1 MITLPLP
8 YPIVNRFSQNTC
20 EDSVKNK
27 RDRLFFALLFVPQAS
42 QSSYDRR
49 AELEV
54 LLAIPSAQ
62 DACGMEIRM
71 EENEGKEKKQKKK
84 MQPKRWLAGFLG
96 IFLAGLAGCMALV
109 IWVDPFF
116 QYHKPLAWFPYL
128 VDNQV
133 NQNPGL
139 AKHMDYDGILI
150 GSSMTASFNTD
161 WFEELMGMKTQK
173 LSYNGSYPKDLSNI
187 MQLVFDAK
195 GDQVKA
201 VYMAVD
207 QSTFSA
213 DPEETKF
220 PVTDYLYDDNV
231 FNDVPYL
238 LNKDVLLDYILRPL
252 ADRKDASD
260 WAELYKPWWTDE
272 YYNKANVL
280 MYYEAAE
287 EKQEEEALAAD
298 YFKDA
303 VEENL
308 QKNILP
314 YIEAHPETE
323 FYIFYPPYSILFWND
338 VTREKELEAVIGRL
352 EYMTER
358 LLNYENVHVFNFLGK
373 EDIICNLNNYADYMH
388 YHKNV
393 CRYITECFATGENE
407 LHPENYG
414 QAFDEIRT
422 LAMSYDYPAI
432 WDDWYDTTPR
442 YGEE

>member
-1 MITLPLP
+1 
-8 YPIVNRFSQNTC
+8 
-20 EDSVKNK
+20 
-27 RDRLFFALLFVPQAS
+27 
-42 QSSYDRR
+42 
-49 AELEV
+49 
-54 LLAIPSAQ
+54 
-62 DACGMEIRM
+62 M
-71 EENEGKEKKQKKK
+71 EENEGKEKKQKK

-280 MYYEAAE
+280 MYYEAVE

-358 LLNYENVHVFNFLGK
+358 LLNYENVHVFNILGK

-407 LHPENYG
+407 LHPKNYG

-432 WDDWYDTTPR
+432 WDDWYDMTPR

>member
-1 MITLPLP
+1 
-8 YPIVNRFSQNTC
+8 
-20 EDSVKNK
+20 
-27 RDRLFFALLFVPQAS
+27 
-42 QSSYDRR
+42 
-49 AELEV
+49 
-54 LLAIPSAQ
+54 
-62 DACGMEIRM
+62 M

-84 MQPKRWLAGFLG
+84 IQPKRWLAGFLG

-116 QYHKPLAWFPYL
+116 QYHKPLTWFPYL

-280 MYYEAAE
+280 MYYEAVE

-358 LLNYENVHVFNFLGK
+358 LLNYENVHVFNILGK

-407 LHPENYG
+407 LHPESYG

-422 LAMSYDYPAI
+422 LAMSYNYPAI

>member
-1 MITLPLP
+1 M
-8 YPIVNRFSQNTC
+8 
-20 EDSVKNK
+20 
-27 RDRLFFALLFVPQAS
+27 PQAS

-62 DACGMEIRM
+62 DACGMEIGM
-71 EENEGKEKKQKKK
+71 EENEGKEKKQKK
-84 MQPKRWLAGFLG
+84 MQPKRWLGGFLG

-422 LAMSYDYPAI
+422 LAMSYNYPAI
-432 WDDWYDTTPR
+432 WDDWYDMTLR

>member
-1 MITLPLP
+1 M
-8 YPIVNRFSQNTC
+8 
-20 EDSVKNK
+20 
-27 RDRLFFALLFVPQAS
+27 PQAS

-84 MQPKRWLAGFLG
+84 MQAKRWLAGFLG

-116 QYHKPLAWFPYL
+116 QYHKPLTWFPYL

-422 LAMSYDYPAI
+422 LAMSYNYPAI
-432 WDDWYDTTPR
+432 WDDWYDMTPR

>member
-1 MITLPLP
+1 
-8 YPIVNRFSQNTC
+8 
-20 EDSVKNK
+20 
-27 RDRLFFALLFVPQAS
+27 
-42 QSSYDRR
+42 
-49 AELEV
+49 
-54 LLAIPSAQ
+54 
-62 DACGMEIRM
+62 MEIRM

-116 QYHKPLAWFPYL
+116 QYHKPLTWFPYL

-422 LAMSYDYPAI
+422 LAMSYNYPVI

>member
-1 MITLPLP
+1 
-8 YPIVNRFSQNTC
+8 
-20 EDSVKNK
+20 
-27 RDRLFFALLFVPQAS
+27 
-42 QSSYDRR
+42 
-49 AELEV
+49 
-54 LLAIPSAQ
+54 
-62 DACGMEIRM
+62 M
-71 EENEGKEKKQKKK
+71 EENEGKKKKQKKK

-96 IFLAGLAGCMALV
+96 IFLAGLIGCMALV

-116 QYHKPLAWFPYL
+116 QYHKPLAGFPYL

-139 AKHMDYDGILI
+139 AKHMNYEGILI

-161 WFEELMGMKTQK
+161 WFEELMGIRTQK

-407 LHPENYG
+407 LYPENYG

-422 LAMSYDYPAI
+422 LAMSYNYPAI

>member
-1 MITLPLP
+1 
-8 YPIVNRFSQNTC
+8 
-20 EDSVKNK
+20 
-27 RDRLFFALLFVPQAS
+27 
-42 QSSYDRR
+42 
-49 AELEV
+49 
-54 LLAIPSAQ
+54 
-62 DACGMEIRM
+62 M

-84 MQPKRWLAGFLG
+84 MQAKRWLAGFLG

-116 QYHKPLAWFPYL
+116 QYHKPLTWFPYL

-252 ADRKDASD
+252 ADRKDASG

-338 VTREKELEAVIGRL
+338 VKREKELEAVIGRL

-422 LAMSYDYPAI
+422 LAMSYNYPAI

>member
-1 MITLPLP
+1 
-8 YPIVNRFSQNTC
+8 
-20 EDSVKNK
+20 
-27 RDRLFFALLFVPQAS
+27 
-42 QSSYDRR
+42 
-49 AELEV
+49 
-54 LLAIPSAQ
+54 
-62 DACGMEIRM
+62 M

-84 MQPKRWLAGFLG
+84 MQAKRWLAGFLG

-432 WDDWYDTTPR
+432 WDDWYDITPR

>member
-1 MITLPLP
+1 
-8 YPIVNRFSQNTC
+8 
-20 EDSVKNK
+20 
-27 RDRLFFALLFVPQAS
+27 
-42 QSSYDRR
+42 
-49 AELEV
+49 
-54 LLAIPSAQ
+54 
-62 DACGMEIRM
+62 M
-71 EENEGKEKKQKKK
+71 EENEGKEKKQKK

-373 EDIICNLNNYADYMH
+373 EDIICNLKNYADYMH

>member
-1 MITLPLP
+1 M
-8 YPIVNRFSQNTC
+8 
-20 EDSVKNK
+20 
-27 RDRLFFALLFVPQAS
+27 PQAS

-84 MQPKRWLAGFLG
+84 MQPKRWLAGLLG

-150 GSSMTASFNTD
+150 GSSMTASFNTN

-422 LAMSYDYPAI
+422 LAMSYNYPAI

>member
-1 MITLPLP
+1 
-8 YPIVNRFSQNTC
+8 
-20 EDSVKNK
+20 
-27 RDRLFFALLFVPQAS
+27 
-42 QSSYDRR
+42 
-49 AELEV
+49 
-54 LLAIPSAQ
+54 
-62 DACGMEIRM
+62 M
-71 EENEGKEKKQKKK
+71 EENEGKEKKQKK

-116 QYHKPLAWFPYL
+116 QYHKPLTWFPYL

-414 QAFDEIRT
+414 QAFDEIRA
-422 LAMSYDYPAI
+422 LAMSYDYSAI

>member
-1 MITLPLP
+1 
-8 YPIVNRFSQNTC
+8 
-20 EDSVKNK
+20 
-27 RDRLFFALLFVPQAS
+27 
-42 QSSYDRR
+42 
-49 AELEV
+49 
-54 LLAIPSAQ
+54 
-62 DACGMEIRM
+62 M
-71 EENEGKEKKQKKK
+71 EENEGKKKKQKKK

-161 WFEELMGMKTQK
+161 WFEELMGMRTQK

>member
-1 MITLPLP
+1 
-8 YPIVNRFSQNTC
+8 
-20 EDSVKNK
+20 
-27 RDRLFFALLFVPQAS
+27 
-42 QSSYDRR
+42 
-49 AELEV
+49 
-54 LLAIPSAQ
+54 
-62 DACGMEIRM
+62 M

-280 MYYEAAE
+280 MYYEAVE

-358 LLNYENVHVFNFLGK
+358 LLNYENVHVFNILGK

-422 LAMSYDYPAI
+422 LAMSYNYPAI

>member
-1 MITLPLP
+1 
-8 YPIVNRFSQNTC
+8 
-20 EDSVKNK
+20 
-27 RDRLFFALLFVPQAS
+27 
-42 QSSYDRR
+42 
-49 AELEV
+49 
-54 LLAIPSAQ
+54 
-62 DACGMEIRM
+62 M

-280 MYYEAAE
+280 MYYEAVE

-314 YIEAHPETE
+314 YIEVHPETE

-358 LLNYENVHVFNFLGK
+358 LLNYENVHVFNILGK

>member
-1 MITLPLP
+1 
-8 YPIVNRFSQNTC
+8 
-20 EDSVKNK
+20 
-27 RDRLFFALLFVPQAS
+27 
-42 QSSYDRR
+42 
-49 AELEV
+49 
-54 LLAIPSAQ
+54 
-62 DACGMEIRM
+62 M
-71 EENEGKEKKQKKK
+71 EENEGKKKKQKKK

-139 AKHMDYDGILI
+139 AKHMEYDGILI

-422 LAMSYDYPAI
+422 LAMSYNYPAI
-432 WDDWYDTTPR
+432 WDDWYDMTPR

>member
-1 MITLPLP
+1 
-8 YPIVNRFSQNTC
+8 
-20 EDSVKNK
+20 
-27 RDRLFFALLFVPQAS
+27 
-42 QSSYDRR
+42 
-49 AELEV
+49 
-54 LLAIPSAQ
+54 
-62 DACGMEIRM
+62 M
-71 EENEGKEKKQKKK
+71 EENEGKEKKQKK

-116 QYHKPLAWFPYL
+116 QYHKPLTWFPYL

-161 WFEELMGMKTQK
+161 WFEELMEIKTQK

-287 EKQEEEALAAD
+287 EKREEEALAAD

-308 QKNILP
+308 QKNIFP

-352 EYMTER
+352 EYMTEG

-373 EDIICNLNNYADYMH
+373 EEIICNLNNYADYMH

-422 LAMSYDYPAI
+422 LAMSYNYPAI
-432 WDDWYDTTPR
+432 WDDWYDRTPR

>member
-1 MITLPLP
+1 
-8 YPIVNRFSQNTC
+8 
-20 EDSVKNK
+20 
-27 RDRLFFALLFVPQAS
+27 
-42 QSSYDRR
+42 
-49 AELEV
+49 
-54 LLAIPSAQ
+54 
-62 DACGMEIRM
+62 M

-116 QYHKPLAWFPYL
+116 QYHKPLTWFPYL

-393 CRYITECFATGENE
+393 CRYITGCFATGENE

-422 LAMSYDYPAI
+422 LAMSYNYPAI

>member
-1 MITLPLP
+1 M
-8 YPIVNRFSQNTC
+8 
-20 EDSVKNK
+20 KNK
-27 RDRLFFALLFVPQAS
+27 RDRLFFTLLFVPQAS

-62 DACGMEIRM
+62 DACGMEIGM
-71 EENEGKEKKQKKK
+71 EENEGKEKKQKK

-173 LSYNGSYPKDLSNI
+173 LSYNGSYPKDLSNV

>member
-1 MITLPLP
+1 MWNFKACGEI
-8 YPIVNRFSQNTC
+8 N
-20 EDSVKNK
+20 VKNK
-27 RDRLFFALLFVPQAS
+27 RDRLFFTLLFVPQAP

-54 LLAIPSAQ
+54 LLAIPSSQ
-62 DACGMEIRM
+62 DACGMEIGM
-71 EENEGKEKKQKKK
+71 EENEGKEKKQKK

-139 AKHMDYDGILI
+139 AKHMDYDSILI

-422 LAMSYDYPAI
+422 LAMSYNYPAI
-432 WDDWYDTTPR
+432 WDDWYDMTPR

>member
-1 MITLPLP
+1 
-8 YPIVNRFSQNTC
+8 
-20 EDSVKNK
+20 
-27 RDRLFFALLFVPQAS
+27 
-42 QSSYDRR
+42 
-49 AELEV
+49 
-54 LLAIPSAQ
+54 
-62 DACGMEIRM
+62 M

-84 MQPKRWLAGFLG
+84 MQAKRWLAGFLG

-422 LAMSYDYPAI
+422 LAMSYNYPAI

>member
-1 MITLPLP
+1 
-8 YPIVNRFSQNTC
+8 
-20 EDSVKNK
+20 
-27 RDRLFFALLFVPQAS
+27 
-42 QSSYDRR
+42 
-49 AELEV
+49 
-54 LLAIPSAQ
+54 
-62 DACGMEIRM
+62 M
-71 EENEGKEKKQKKK
+71 EENEGKEKKQKK
-84 MQPKRWLAGFLG
+84 MQPKRWLGGFLG

-195 GDQVKA
+195 GDQVAA

-287 EKQEEEALAAD
+287 EKREEEALAAD

-308 QKNILP
+308 QKNIFP

-422 LAMSYDYPAI
+422 LAMSYNYPAI
-432 WDDWYDTTPR
+432 WDDWYDMTPR

>member
-1 MITLPLP
+1 
-8 YPIVNRFSQNTC
+8 
-20 EDSVKNK
+20 
-27 RDRLFFALLFVPQAS
+27 
-42 QSSYDRR
+42 
-49 AELEV
+49 
-54 LLAIPSAQ
+54 
-62 DACGMEIRM
+62 M
-71 EENEGKEKKQKKK
+71 EENEGKKKKQKK

-422 LAMSYDYPAI
+422 LAMSYNYPAI

>member
-1 MITLPLP
+1 
-8 YPIVNRFSQNTC
+8 
-20 EDSVKNK
+20 
-27 RDRLFFALLFVPQAS
+27 
-42 QSSYDRR
+42 
-49 AELEV
+49 
-54 LLAIPSAQ
+54 
-62 DACGMEIRM
+62 M

-422 LAMSYDYPAI
+422 LTMSYNYPAI

>member
-1 MITLPLP
+1 M
-8 YPIVNRFSQNTC
+8 
-20 EDSVKNK
+20 KNK
-27 RDRLFFALLFVPQAS
+27 RDRLFFTLLFVPQAS

-62 DACGMEIRM
+62 DACGMEIGM
-71 EENEGKEKKQKKK
+71 EENEGKEKKQKK

-173 LSYNGSYPKDLSNI
+173 LSYNGSYPKDLSNV

-422 LAMSYDYPAI
+422 LAMSYNYPAI
-432 WDDWYDTTPR
+432 WDDWYDMTPR

>member
-1 MITLPLP
+1 
-8 YPIVNRFSQNTC
+8 
-20 EDSVKNK
+20 
-27 RDRLFFALLFVPQAS
+27 
-42 QSSYDRR
+42 
-49 AELEV
+49 
-54 LLAIPSAQ
+54 
-62 DACGMEIRM
+62 M

-116 QYHKPLAWFPYL
+116 QYHKSLAWFPYL

-150 GSSMTASFNTD
+150 GSSMTASFNRD

-393 CRYITECFATGENE
+393 CRYITGCFATGENE

-422 LAMSYDYPAI
+422 LAMSYNYPAI
-432 WDDWYDTTPR
+432 WDDWYDMTPR

>member
-1 MITLPLP
+1 M
-8 YPIVNRFSQNTC
+8 
-20 EDSVKNK
+20 KNK
-27 RDRLFFALLFVPQAS
+27 RDRLFFTLLFVPQAS

-84 MQPKRWLAGFLG
+84 MQPKRWLAGLLG

-150 GSSMTASFNTD
+150 GSSMTASFNTN

-422 LAMSYDYPAI
+422 LAMSYNYPAI

>member
-1 MITLPLP
+1 M
-8 YPIVNRFSQNTC
+8 
-20 EDSVKNK
+20 
-27 RDRLFFALLFVPQAS
+27 PQAS

-62 DACGMEIRM
+62 DACGMEIGM
-71 EENEGKEKKQKKK
+71 EENEGKEKKQKK
-84 MQPKRWLAGFLG
+84 MQPKRWLGGFLG

-161 WFEELMGMKTQK
+161 WFEELMGIKTQK

-287 EKQEEEALAAD
+287 EKREEEALAAD

-338 VTREKELEAVIGRL
+338 ITREKELEAVIGRL
-352 EYMTER
+352 EYMTEG

-373 EDIICNLNNYADYMH
+373 EEIICNLNNYADYMH

-422 LAMSYDYPAI
+422 LAMSYNYPAI
-432 WDDWYDTTPR
+432 WDDWYDKTPR

>member
-1 MITLPLP
+1 M
-8 YPIVNRFSQNTC
+8 
-20 EDSVKNK
+20 KNK
-27 RDRLFFALLFVPQAS
+27 RDRLFFTLLFVPQAS

-54 LLAIPSAQ
+54 MLAIPSAQ
-62 DACGMEIRM
+62 DACGMEIGM
-71 EENEGKEKKQKKK
+71 EENEGKEKKQKK

-139 AKHMDYDGILI
+139 AKHMDYDSILI

-393 CRYITECFATGENE
+393 CQYITECFATGENE

-422 LAMSYDYPAI
+422 LAMSYNYPAI
-432 WDDWYDTTPR
+432 WDDWYDMTPR

>member
-1 MITLPLP
+1 
-8 YPIVNRFSQNTC
+8 
-20 EDSVKNK
+20 VKNK
-27 RDRLFFALLFVPQAS
+27 RDRLFFTLLFVPQAS

-62 DACGMEIRM
+62 DACGMEIGM
-71 EENEGKEKKQKKK
+71 EENEGKEKKQKK

-139 AKHMDYDGILI
+139 AKHMDYDSILI

-422 LAMSYDYPAI
+422 LAMSYNYPAI
-432 WDDWYDTTPR
+432 WDDWYDMTPR

>member
-1 MITLPLP
+1 
-8 YPIVNRFSQNTC
+8 
-20 EDSVKNK
+20 
-27 RDRLFFALLFVPQAS
+27 
-42 QSSYDRR
+42 
-49 AELEV
+49 
-54 LLAIPSAQ
+54 
-62 DACGMEIRM
+62 M
-71 EENEGKEKKQKKK
+71 EENEGKEKKQKK

-280 MYYEAAE
+280 MYYEAVE

-358 LLNYENVHVFNFLGK
+358 LLNYENVHVFNILGK

-422 LAMSYDYPAI
+422 LAMSYNYPAI

>member
-1 MITLPLP
+1 MG
-8 YPIVNRFSQNTC
+8 S
-20 EDSVKNK
+20 SVKNK
-27 RDRLFFALLFVPQAS
+27 RDRLFFTLLFVPQAP

-84 MQPKRWLAGFLG
+84 MQPKRWLAGLLG

-150 GSSMTASFNTD
+150 GSSMTASFNTN

>member
-1 MITLPLP
+1 M
-8 YPIVNRFSQNTC
+8 
-20 EDSVKNK
+20 KNK
-27 RDRLFFALLFVPQAS
+27 RDRLFFTLLFVPQAP

-62 DACGMEIRM
+62 DACGMEIGM
-71 EENEGKEKKQKKK
+71 EENEGKEKKQKK
-84 MQPKRWLAGFLG
+84 MQPKRWLGGFLG

-308 QKNILP
+308 QKNIFP

-422 LAMSYDYPAI
+422 LAMSYNYPAI
-432 WDDWYDTTPR
+432 WDDWYDMTPR

>member
-1 MITLPLP
+1 
-8 YPIVNRFSQNTC
+8 
-20 EDSVKNK
+20 
-27 RDRLFFALLFVPQAS
+27 
-42 QSSYDRR
+42 
-49 AELEV
+49 
-54 LLAIPSAQ
+54 
-62 DACGMEIRM
+62 M
-71 EENEGKEKKQKKK
+71 EENEGKEKKQKK

-139 AKHMDYDGILI
+139 AKHMDYDSILI

-280 MYYEAAE
+280 MYYEAVE

-422 LAMSYDYPAI
+422 LAMSYNYPAI
-432 WDDWYDTTPR
+432 WDDWYDMTPR

>member
-1 MITLPLP
+1 M
-8 YPIVNRFSQNTC
+8 
-20 EDSVKNK
+20 
-27 RDRLFFALLFVPQAS
+27 PQAS

-54 LLAIPSAQ
+54 MLAIPSAQ
-62 DACGMEIRM
+62 DACGMEIGM
-71 EENEGKEKKQKKK
+71 EENEGKEKKQKK

-139 AKHMDYDGILI
+139 AKHMDYDSILI

-323 FYIFYPPYSILFWND
+323 FYIFYPHYSILFWND

-422 LAMSYDYPAI
+422 LAMSYNYPAI
-432 WDDWYDTTPR
+432 WDDWYDMTPR

>member
-1 MITLPLP
+1 
-8 YPIVNRFSQNTC
+8 
-20 EDSVKNK
+20 
-27 RDRLFFALLFVPQAS
+27 
-42 QSSYDRR
+42 
-49 AELEV
+49 
-54 LLAIPSAQ
+54 
-62 DACGMEIRM
+62 M
-71 EENEGKEKKQKKK
+71 EENEGKKKKQKKK
-84 MQPKRWLAGFLG
+84 MQPKRWLAGFAG
-96 IFLAGLAGCMALV
+96 IFLAGLTVCMALV

-287 EKQEEEALAAD
+287 EKQEAEALAAD

-358 LLNYENVHVFNFLGK
+358 LLNYENVHVFNFLG
-373 EDIICNLNNYADYMH
+373 EEEIICNLNNYADYMH

-407 LHPENYG
+407 LHPESYG

-422 LAMSYDYPAI
+422 LAMSYNYPAI

>member
-1 MITLPLP
+1 M
-8 YPIVNRFSQNTC
+8 
-20 EDSVKNK
+20 
-27 RDRLFFALLFVPQAS
+27 PQAS

-62 DACGMEIRM
+62 DACGMEIRR

-84 MQPKRWLAGFLG
+84 MQPKRWLAGLLG

-150 GSSMTASFNTD
+150 GSSMTASFNTN

-422 LAMSYDYPAI
+422 LAMSYNYPAI